1 MALIKLSM
9 TSKALGRETKV
20 CLAMPERDYMAQAGE
35 GEIPVLYCLHGGC
48 ADYTDMLRNSSIEEH
63 ARKNNLVAVMPSAGM
78 SRWYNEKRGELIEDF
93 VVEELPG
100 FLHTLFPK
108 LSTKR
113 EKTWITGFSMGG
125 SGALTYA
132 MMYPEKYSQA
142 LIISTS
148 SVIPLE
154 HLRQAVGKIW
164 VPEGCMDTTELTFGT
179 PDSGEMKGT
188 RYDVLW
194 QSEQNVREGKPL
206 PRIRLAVGTQDHG
219 FEVCLALRQHF
230 LSLEGNPYGFEFY
243 SEVAPHCWEFA
254 DKWIGRFLA
263 MI

>member
-1 MALIKLSM
+1 MALIKLSIASRAM
-9 TSKALGRETKV
+9 GREVDV
-20 CLAMPERDYMAQAGE
+20 CLALPEKEYMAKARD

-63 ARKNNLVAVMPSAGM
+63 AQKNNLVAVMPSAGM

-93 VVEELPG
+93 VAEELPEV
-100 FLHTLFPK
+100 LHSLFPK
-108 LSTKR
+108 FSTER
-113 EKTWITGFSMGG
+113 EKTYITGFSMGG

-142 LIISTS
+142 LVISTS
-148 SVIPLE
+148 SVIPL
-154 HLRQAVGKIW
+154 
-164 VPEGCMDTTELTFGT
+164 DTTELTFGT
-179 PDSGEMKGT
+179 PDSGEMKGS

-194 QSEQNVREGKPL
+194 QSEQNIREGKPL

-243 SEVAPHCWEFA
+243 SEVAPHCWAFA

>member
-20 CLAMPERDYMAQAGE
+20 SLAMPERDYMAQAGE

-113 EKTWITGFSMGG
+113 EKTWITG
-125 SGALTYA
+125 
-132 MMYPEKYSQA
+132 
-142 LIISTS
+142 
-148 SVIPLE
+148 
-154 HLRQAVGKIW
+154 
-164 VPEGCMDTTELTFGT
+164 
-179 PDSGEMKGT
+179 
-188 RYDVLW
+188 
-194 QSEQNVREGKPL
+194 
-206 PRIRLAVGTQDHG
+206 
-219 FEVCLALRQHF
+219 
-230 LSLEGNPYGFEFY
+230 
-243 SEVAPHCWEFA
+243 
-254 DKWIGRFLA
+254 
-263 MI
+263 